1 MTILGYILIGVF
13 AGFLGGAFG
22 VGGGIIL
29 VPALLILF
37 KQEIHV
43 AIGTSMMIIVPI
55 AISGAL
61 RHYTLHN
68 VDMNI
73 VIFAGFGGIIGAV
86 LGASL
91 IMNVPA
97 IYVKRTLALIL
108 VYSAI
113 RLWFAK

>member
-1 MTILGYILIGVF
+1 MIFGYIAIGAL

-29 VPALLILF
+29 VPALLIIF
-37 KQEIHV
+37 KQPIHV
-43 AIGTSMMIIVPI
+43 AIGTSMMIIIPI

-68 VDMNI
+68 IEMN
-73 VIFAGFGGIIGAV
+73 VVLFAGIGGIIGAI
-86 LGASL
+86 LGATV

-108 VYSAI
+108 LYSAI
-113 RLWFAK
+113 RLWFTK